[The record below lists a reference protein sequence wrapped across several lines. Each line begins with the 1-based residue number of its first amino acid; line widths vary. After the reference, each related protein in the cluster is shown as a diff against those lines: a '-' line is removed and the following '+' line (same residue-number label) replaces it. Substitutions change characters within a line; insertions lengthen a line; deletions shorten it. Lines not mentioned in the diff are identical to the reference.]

1 LRHLEAE
8 VIMPQ
13 TESNAVPLG
22 TKAIDFTL
30 PGPGGRNVALADFAD
45 RPALLVAFVSNRCP
59 FVVLLRE
66 QFVAFAHDYA
76 DKGLAVIAINA
87 NDAEAHPEESL
98 ERIEAEVREQGYG
111 FPYLKD
117 ASQEVAKAYQAAC
130 TPDFFLFDGDRR
142 LAYHG
147 QFDDARPGNGKPVTG
162 ADLRAAADAVLAGEA
177 PAACQTP
184 SIGCNI
190 KWTEGNAPA
199 AVSAAA

>member
-1 LRHLEAE
+1 
-8 VIMPQ
+8 MPK
-13 TESNAVPLG
+13 TESNTVALG
-22 TKAIDFTL
+22 TKAPDFSL
-30 PGPGGRNVALADFAD
+30 PGPGVHEVALSDFAD
-45 RPALLVAFVSNRCP
+45 SPALLVAFISNRCP

-66 QFVAFAHDYA
+66 ELAAFARDYA
-76 DKGLAVIAINA
+76 DRGLAVIAINS
-87 NDAEAHPEESL
+87 NDATAHPEETL

-117 ASQEVAKAYQAAC
+117 ASQEVAKAYDAAC
-130 TPDFFLFDGDRR
+130 TPDFFLFDAERR

-162 ADLRAAADAVLAGEA
+162 ADLRAAVDAVLAGQA
-177 PAACQTP
+177 PDAAQTP